1 MRYRNSK
8 GCWCLSDVGREGR
21 HVQHH
26 QVERPLEQLAYAYFV
41 AKDAENYIVNV
52 ERAVELNPNNAHLL
66 GIAGWGL
73 MLAGVWERGDL
84 SPKSTLI

>member
-8 GCWCLSDVGREGR
+8 GCWCLSDVGREG
-21 HVQHH
+21 
-26 QVERPLEQLAYAYFV
+26 LAYAYFV

-52 ERAVELNPNNAHLL
+52 ERAVELNPNNAYLL

-84 SPKSTLI
+84 SPKSTRI